1 MIDLSTLPR
10 RTKAAIVLVTDGL
23 MLPLALWV
31 AFGFRLGPF
40 DPANSLG
47 LIDPLTWLALTDV
60 AIIWFGSFGILAA
73 FRLYQIKL
81 HAIDLDG
88 IRRIA
93 VCSATIGLY
102 TAIVA
107 FFLQAPGFPRSIP
120 ILYGAS
126 FFLLAVSVRIAALR
140 ALRAAANFGSN
151 RTPVAIYGAGA
162 AGIQLAASLKQ
173 SPELEPVMFV
183 DDNPALHNVVV
194 SGIRVK
200 PFDSLKKAGQQ
211 GRVKEVLI
219 AIPSL
224 PTIRKESIIRDIRDL
239 GVKVKIVPSYVDL
252 ISGKATVDTLTWA
265 DPDDLL
271 GRDKVDLDLPEIN
284 QAYSKRCVMV
294 TGAGGSIG
302 GELCRQL
309 LKCRPSELVLFERSE
324 PALYEIEREL
334 RSLAEAEGVTLTCIL
349 GSVADEAAV
358 GHAIRG
364 RRIEVILHAAAY
376 KHVPLLETNEVEG
389 ARNNILGTHI
399 VVEAALKAGVERF
412 ILVSTDKAVRPTN
425 VMGATKRL
433 AELTIQDAQLRS
445 ARTKYSFVRFG
456 NVLGS
461 SGSVVPLFT
470 KQITAGGPVT
480 VTHADVT
487 RYFMTIPEAAR
498 LVLLA
503 GAYAQGDELFV
514 LDMGEPVKIMDLA
527 KRMITLSGR
536 SVRDDDNRNGDIEI
550 KIVGLRPG
558 EKLYEELLIDSDAL
572 TSTPHPK
579 IMRAKTSRLAGEWLG
594 DVLSAVRKA
603 VGQRDGRAVRAIA
616 GQYVDGFPTVSK
628 DTPVVDF
635 PKKRRST

>member
-1 MIDLSTLPR
+1 M
-10 RTKAAIVLVTDGL
+10 VTDCL

-47 LIDPLTWLALTDV
+47 FIDPLTWLALTDV
-60 AIIWFGSFGILAA
+60 AIIWLGSFGILAA

-88 IRRIA
+88 VRRIA

-107 FFLQAPGFPRSIP
+107 FFLQAPSFPRSIP

-140 ALRAAANFGSN
+140 ALRAAVNFGSN

-224 PTIRKESIIRDIRDL
+224 PTGRKESLVRDIRDL
-239 GVKVKIVPSYVDL
+239 GVRVKVVPSYVDL
-252 ISGKATVDTLTWA
+252 ISGKATVDALTWA

-309 LKCRPSELVLFERSE
+309 LKCRPGELVLFERSE
-324 PALYEIEREL
+324 PALYEIDREL
-334 RSLAEAEGVTLTCIL
+334 RPLAEAGGVTLTCIL

-358 GHAIRG
+358 DHAIRG

-399 VVEAALKAGVERF
+399 VVEAALKSGVERF

-445 ARTKYSFVRFG
+445 AGTKYSFVRFG

-480 VTHADVT
+480 VTHRDVT

-550 KIVGLRPG
+550 KVVGLRPG

-579 IMRAKTSRLAGEWLG
+579 IMRAKASRLAGECLG
-594 DVLSAVRKA
+594 DMLSAVRKA

-635 PKKRRST
+635 PTKRRST

>member
-1 MIDLSTLPR
+1 MAS
-10 RTKAAIVLVTDGL
+10 DGL

-40 DPANSLG
+40 DPSNSFG

-60 AIIWFGSFGILAA
+60 VIIWLGSFGILAA

-93 VCSATIGLY
+93 ICSAAIGLY

-140 ALRAAANFGSN
+140 ALRAAVNFGSN

-173 SPELEPVMFV
+173 SPELEPAMFV
-183 DDNPALHNVVV
+183 DDNPTLHNVVV

-200 PFDSLKKAGQQ
+200 PMESLKKAVQQ

-224 PTIRKESIIRDIRDL
+224 PPERKDALVHDFGGL
-239 GVKVKIVPSYVDL
+239 GAKVKVIPSYVDL
-252 ISGKATVDTLTWA
+252 ISGKATVDAITWA

-271 GRDKVDLDLPEIN
+271 GRDKVNLDRPEID
-284 QAYSKRCVMV
+284 QAYSERCVMV

-309 LKCRPSELVLFERSE
+309 LKCSPSELVLFERSE

-334 RSLAEAEGVTLTCIL
+334 KPLAETEGVKLTCIL
-349 GSVADEAAV
+349 GSVTDRAAV
-358 GHAIRG
+358 DNAIRN
-364 RRIEVILHAAAY
+364 RSVNVILHAAAY

-389 ARNNILGTHI
+389 ARNNILGTHT
-399 VVEAALKAGVERF
+399 VVEAALQADVARL
-412 ILVSTDKAVRPTN
+412 IHVSTDKAVRPVN

-433 AELTIQDAQLRS
+433 AELVIQGAQARS
-445 ARTKYSFVRFG
+445 ANAKYSFVRFG

-470 KQITAGGPVT
+470 RQITAGGPVT
-480 VTHADVT
+480 VTHAEVT

-503 GAYAQGDELFV
+503 GAYARGDELFV
-514 LDMGEPVKIMDLA
+514 LDMGEPVRIMDLA

-536 SVRDDDNRNGDIEI
+536 SVRDDDNTNGDIEI
-550 KIVGLRPG
+550 KVVGLRPG
-558 EKLYEELLIDSDAL
+558 EKLYEELLVDTDAL
-572 TSTPHPK
+572 TSTPHRK
-579 IMRAKTSRLAGEWLG
+579 IMRAKTSKFSDERLGAM
-594 DVLSAVRKA
+594 LSAVQEA
-603 VGQRDGRAVRAIA
+603 VNQRDGRAVRAIA
-616 GQYVDGFPTVSK
+616 SQYVDGFPAISQGA
-628 DTPVVDF
+628 PVVEF
-635 PKKRRST
+635 PKKGRSI